1 MHRTRANGGD
11 YEAVIVGR
19 FLSVVALAFL
29 LAAGV
34 GFLIYIAIAAVILG
48 CAVAL
53 TRHWVRKH
61 RERKHPLSKHA
72 RAEKAADRALKDIE
86 RTINK
91 Q

>member
-1 MHRTRANGGD
+1 MKTLL
-11 YEAVIVGR
+11 YIV
-19 FLSVVALAFL
+19 LTVVSVVALAFL

-34 GFLIYIAIAAVILG
+34 GFLIYVAIAAVILG

-53 TRHWVRKH
+53 VRYWVRKH
-61 RERKHPLSKHA
+61 QERKHPLRTHA
-72 RAEKAADRALKDIE
+72 RAEKAADRALKEME

>member
-1 MHRTRANGGD
+1 MKTLLYILLTVVG
-11 YEAVIVGR
+11 VIVI
-19 FLSVVALAFL
+19 AYL
-29 LAAGV
+29 LMTAV
-34 GFLIYIAIAAVILG
+34 GLLIYIAIAAVILG

-53 TRHWVRKH
+53 IRYWVRKH
-61 RERKHPLSKHA
+61 QERKQPLRTHA